1 MEVNDRKTTGHP
13 FNTSCYKTIK
23 SDIKEDKKLML
34 KKKNMN
40 DSYVINAKTQNVT
53 KCHLNIAPE
62 LNNLHTIENMSL

>member
-34 KKKNMN
+34 KKR
-40 DSYVINAKTQNVT
+40 Y
-53 KCHLNIAPE
+53 E
-62 LNNLHTIENMSL
+62 

>member
-34 KKKNMN
+34 KKKYEWFIC
-40 DSYVINAKTQNVT
+40 D
-53 KCHLNIAPE
+53 KCHNSKRHKIAT
-62 LNNLHTIENMSL
+62 LI